1 MSLTRIA
8 AAVALTTAVT
18 GSLLTG
24 TALTGTAAA
33 AVPASTDTTTTVSH
47 FDITYGA
54 TYFRGDVSWFNRS
67 VGVDGTLRG
76 LSGTGCR
83 RAYGTTLDNVY
94 WPLDYRSTSTV
105 CDAVTTQHI
114 PLEADAVGGAASV
127 KIDLTDASGKIL
139 KYATCTRAG
148 GCINHTP
155 TT

>member
-1 MSLTRIA
+1 MRAPDGLDEKWMPMSLPRIV
-8 AAVALTTAVT
+8 AVAALTAVVA
-18 GSLLTG
+18 GSV
-24 TALTGTAAA
+24 LTGTAAA
-33 AVPASTDTTTTVSH
+33 AVPSH

-67 VGVDGTLRG
+67 VGIDGTLRG

-83 RAYGTTLDNVY
+83 RAYGTTLDTAY

-114 PLEADAVGGAASV
+114 PLEANAVGGAASV

-139 KYATCTRAG
+139 KYATCTPTG